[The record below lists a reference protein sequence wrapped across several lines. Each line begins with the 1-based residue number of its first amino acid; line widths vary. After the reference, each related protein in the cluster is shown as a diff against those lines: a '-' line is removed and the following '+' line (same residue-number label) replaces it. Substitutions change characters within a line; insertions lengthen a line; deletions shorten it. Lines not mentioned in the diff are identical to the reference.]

1 MKGRKNKEN
10 LYYNRGILL
19 DTEEEKDGYRS
30 KEEVNIK
37 IVPFFRGEI
46 LSKFIIRLS
55 FDYDIYSLSECVIDR
70 KAFRFLKKES
80 GWDMT
85 MEDLLIELKTYF
97 EESQQKDPPTT
108 IKYLVTPSASYMY
121 FTQHT
126 KHQSLAVFTLIFN
139 DAEPEDAYQNA
150 SIRINDIKEDV
161 KRMEQKK
168 VFLLKYLDRLN
179 PVLLKEVQE
188 EIMLEDES

>member
-1 MKGRKNKEN
+1 MRKNREK
-10 LYYNRGILL
+10 LFYNKGLFL
-19 DTEEEKDGYRS
+19 DTEEEKDGYKS

-37 IVPFFRGEI
+37 IIPKFRGPNLI
-46 LSKFIIRLS
+46 KFIIRLS

-70 KAFRFLKKES
+70 KAFNYLKKES
-80 GWDMT
+80 GWDIT
-85 MEDLLIELKTYF
+85 MEDLLIEIQTYF
-97 EESQQKDPPTT
+97 EESQQKNPPTT

-126 KHQSLAVFTLIFN
+126 KHQSIAVFTLIFH

-150 SIRINDIKEDV
+150 SIRINDIKKDV

-168 VFLLKYLDRLN
+168 AHLLKYLDRVN

-188 EIMLEDES
+188 EIRLEDET